1 MIADNINSYEYLVK
15 ENQGLVYH
23 IVNRFHVSS
32 FDRDD
37 LIQAGMMGL
46 LEAIK
51 KYDINKDIAFSTYA
65 VKYILGSVKKEYA
78 KQNAVICNNYYQN
91 LINKVKLDEET
102 DYFKLAKKYK
112 TTVDN
117 VIIASNFD
125 NRIHYLQD
133 EEIDMI
139 KDSSTKLDVSE
150 LDDLEYQIYELR
162 VKYNLSQKE
171 IAEKLQIH
179 QSTISRKLKVITRKV
194 FSINV

>member
-1 MIADNINSYEYLVK
+1 M
-15 ENQGLVYH
+15 
-23 IVNRFHVSS
+23 
-32 FDRDD
+32 
-37 LIQAGMMGL
+37 
-46 LEAIK
+46 
-51 KYDINKDIAFSTYA
+51 
-65 VKYILGSVKKEYA
+65 
-78 KQNAVICNNYYQN
+78 VICNNYYRN

-102 DYFKLAKKYK
+102 DYFKLARKYK

-117 VIIASNFD
+117 VIIAVNFD

-139 KDSSTKLDVSE
+139 KDSSTKVDVSE

>member
-51 KYDINKDIAFSTYA
+51 KYDINKDTAFSTYA

-78 KQNAVICNNYYQN
+78 KQNVVICNNYYRN

-102 DYFKLAKKYK
+102 DYFKLARKYK

-117 VIIASNFD
+117 VIIAANFD

-139 KDSSTKLDVSE
+139 KDSSTKVDVSE

-179 QSTISRKLKVITRKV
+179 QSTVCRKLKVITRKV